1 MRLLRAASACA
12 LLCLP
17 LAVAAQD
24 PERGRLLYET
34 YCGECHYPRVHQRAR
49 ETSKVQN
56 LSDLRDIVANRAAL
70 TKFLFC
76 LDDQEDVVQ
85 YLNRSYYKLAK

>member
-1 MRLLRAASACA
+1 MRPLRAASACA

-17 LAVAAQD
+17 LAVAAQE

-34 YCGECHYPRVHQRAR
+34 YCGDCHYPRVHQRAR
-49 ETSKVQN
+49 ETSKVKN

-70 TKFLFC
+70 TKFRFS
-76 LDDQEDVVQ
+76 LDDREEVVQ
-85 YLNRSYYKLAK
+85 YLNRSYYRLVK